1 MNVVLLSEIAVIT
14 KNAQASG
21 KTVIATNG
29 CFDILHVGHLR
40 YLQKS
45 KAMGDLLV
53 VGVNSDSSVKQ
64 LKGKDRPI
72 NSEDDRAELLAALEP
87 VDYVVIFDE
96 LDASNFLREVKPDI
110 YTKGGD
116 YKPTKLPEYSTI
128 VEELG
133 AKIEI
138 IDLVE
143 GKSTTATVTKLTT
156 NG

>member
-1 MNVVLLSEIAVIT
+1 MNVVLLADISAII
-14 KNAQASG
+14 KNAKASG
-21 KTVIATNG
+21 KKIIATNG
-29 CFDILHVGHLR
+29 CFDILHLGHLHN
-40 YLQKS
+40 LEAS

-53 VGVNSDSSVKQ
+53 VGVNSDSSVKK

-72 NSEDDRAELLAALEP
+72 NSENDRAELLAALKP
-87 VDYVVIFDE
+87 VDYVVIFNE
-96 LDASNFLREVKPDI
+96 LDASNFLRAVQPDI

-116 YKPTKLPEYSTI
+116 YKPVDLPEYSTVQEI
-128 VEELG
+128 E

-143 GKSTTATVTKLTT
+143 GKSTTAMVSKFAT

>member
-1 MNVVLLSEIAVIT
+1 MTLVLLSNISVIA
-14 KNAQASG
+14 KEAKASG
-21 KTVIATNG
+21 KRIIATNG

-40 YLQKS
+40 YLEQS
-45 KAMGDLLV
+45 KALGDLLI
-53 VGVNSDSSVKQ
+53 VGINSDSSVRK

-72 NSEDDRAELLAALEP
+72 NSESDRAELLAALKP

-96 LDASNFLREVKPDI
+96 LDASNFLREVKPDT

-116 YKPTKLPEYSTI
+116 YNPSDLPEYSAVQEI
-128 VEELG
+128 G

-143 GKSTTATVTKLTT
+143 GKSTTAMVSKLAT

>member
-1 MNVVLLSEIAVIT
+1 MNVVLLSEIAAMMKKART
-14 KNAQASG
+14 SG
-21 KTVIATNG
+21 QKIIATNG

-40 YLQKS
+40 YLEAS
-45 KAMGDLLV
+45 KALGDLLV
-53 VGVNSDSSVKQ
+53 VGINSDSSVKR
-64 LKGKDRPI
+64 LKGESRPI
-72 NSEDDRAELLAALEP
+72 NPEHDRAELLASLKP

-96 LDASNFLREVKPDI
+96 LDAVNFLKEVKPDV

-116 YKPTKLPEYSTI
+116 YNPENLPEYSTVQEI
-128 VEELG
+128 G

-143 GKSTTATVTKLTT
+143 GKSTTAMVSKFAT